1 MCPASTLGP
10 PPETCSTSGFSSKTK
25 KCTQHFHTHDCKVC
39 KIMLKTKSWTL
50 IYLPDGLAST
60 KLYWLYLLPRIT
72 SLRTPWES
80 AVPNHLV
87 VPVWHVAKLCT
98 DLILNKR
105 SEIRQDTG
113 TVEWRTQLW
122 CVFACYCHHIFLS
135 IQTVLGHRW
144 EWQCRFT
151 RTVDKWV
158 WFHTQVSFHHDWL
171 IQYLHYCSSTN
182 YLSVSL
188 T

>member
-1 MCPASTLGP
+1 MVAAVSKDSQTSLSPVTSSSEGLPSQKRYIIFTVCPASTLGP

-113 TVEWRTQLW
+113 TVEDSALVCFRLL
-122 CVFACYCHHIFLS
+122 LS
-135 IQTVLGHRW
+135 SHFFVNTN
-144 EWQCRFT
+144 
-151 RTVDKWV
+151 
-158 WFHTQVSFHHDWL
+158 
-171 IQYLHYCSSTN
+171 SSW
-182 YLSVSL
+182 S
-188 T
+188 